1 MAAAL
6 VRCIAFIATAVA
18 LAGCCVSSS
27 GCYAPVPGV
36 PTAWDGQGVRPSE
49 GGEPQRR
56 STARAAR
63 PNTEM
68 IIGPITD
75 AQGQVRSPSDKPSS
89 GSSSSDKPKSEKQLN
104 QDEAAERDADAKLTK
119 RLMICRD
126 CLPSARE

>member
-1 MAAAL
+1 MSAL
-6 VRCIAFIATAVA
+6 ARCIAFVATAVA

-36 PTAWDGQGVRPSE
+36 PTAWDGQGVRPGE
-49 GGEPQRR
+49 GGEPRR
-56 STARAAR
+56 QSAARTVR

-75 AQGQVRSPSDKPSS
+75 AQGQVRSASDKPSP
-89 GSSSSDKPKSEKQLN
+89 DKPKSEKQLT
-104 QDEAAERDADAKLTK
+104 QDDAADRDADEKLTK

-126 CLPSARE
+126 CLPPARD